1 MDHAQYFRRQLQV
14 YPISDEGDPQSG
26 SSHLH
31 YRVSVPTLRAIV
43 KSWTQD
49 QGNSLT
55 FDDWTATLDSLYHGE
70 SIEERS
76 IAGMLLA
83 QFKKHRE
90 RLSLDTLDS
99 WMDQLEGWK
108 EVDSTCQSAFTAPEL
123 LARWSE
129 WDSYLERLTSDPNIN
144 KRRASLVLLVKPI
157 RDSGDLRLWGRVA
170 VNVERLTHE
179 TDKLITKAISWV
191 LREATKS
198 NHVRVAKFVDDHTH
212 ALPALVIREV
222 RKKLTTGK
230 K

>member
-1 MDHAQYFRRQLQV
+1 MDHAQYFQRQLQS

-31 YRVSVPTLRAIV
+31 YRVSVPTLREIV
-43 KSWTQD
+43 KSWTKD
-49 QGNSLT
+49 QGKSLT

-90 RLSLDTLDS
+90 KLSLDTLDS
-99 WMDQLEGWK
+99 WLDQLEGWK
-108 EVDSTCQSAFTAPEL
+108 EVDSTCQSAFTAREL

-144 KRRASLVLLVKPI
+144 KRRASLVLPVKPI
-157 RDSGDLRLWGRVA
+157 RDSDDLRLWGRVA
-170 VNVERLTHE
+170 TNVERLTHE

-198 NHVRVAKFVDDHTH
+198 NHVRVAEFVDDHAH